1 MCFILDDI
9 ARCPSVFKQLFLTV
23 VCTIILIIFMNS
35 LETCIGP
42 LGLESG
48 AIQDKDITAS
58 SAFEHSSVGPHN
70 AR

>member
-1 MCFILDDI
+1 MCFIRECT
-9 ARCPSVFKQLFLTV
+9 AWRPSLLKQLFLTV

>member
-1 MCFILDDI
+1 MCFIRECT
-9 ARCPSVFKQLFLTV
+9 AWRPSLLKHLFLTV